1 MKDVKNIAASV
12 KGQLT
17 NIAKETGR
25 LFDDLILYYAIE
37 RFLYRLSES
46 SYCDRFILKG
56 GLVLLAFDADFPR
69 ATRDIDFL
77 GFTENTADNLAD
89 IVRQIC
95 EVEVEDDGLRF
106 DLDSIKADIIKEQ
119 DDYNGI
125 RVKFCAYLERSRASM
140 QIDVGFGD
148 TVNPPAELRAYPTL
162 LDDSESPCIKVYP
175 AETTIAEKFEAAV
188 KRQLLTSRVKDFY
201 DIWFIS
207 EHHVINGSSLCK
219 ALYQTFEGRG
229 TSLPSQIPT
238 YFNTFLNSIHTKQW
252 NAMVR
257 RQQDAS
263 AFPDYGAVL
272 DELGSFLSPPIEAIL
287 NNEPFTKIWQPGTGW
302 RINKPPHR

>member
-12 KGQLT
+12 KGRLT

-25 LFDDLILYYAIE
+25 IFDDLILYYAIE

-46 SYCDRFILKG
+46 PYCDCFILKG
-56 GLVLLAFDADFPR
+56 GLVLLAVDADFPR

-95 EVEVEDDGLRF
+95 DVEVEDDGLRF
-106 DLDSIKADIIKEQ
+106 DLDSIKAEIIKEQ

-148 TVNPPAELRAYPTL
+148 TVNPPAEPRAYPTL
-162 LDDSESPCIKVYP
+162 LDDDEPPCIKVYP
-175 AETTIAEKFEAAV
+175 PETIIAEKFEAIV
-188 KRQLLTSRVKDFY
+188 KLQLLNSRLKDFY

-207 EHHVINGSSLCK
+207 QREQIDGLQLCD
-219 ALYQTFEGRG
+219 ALRQTFRQRS
-229 TSLPSQIPT
+229 TILPADMSNS
-238 YFNTFLNSIHTKQW
+238 YFDTFLTPQKNRQWKSIG
-252 NAMVR
+252 R
-257 RQQDAS
+257 RWHGSTAL
-263 AFPDYGAVL
+263 PDYDAVL
-272 DELGSFLSPPIEAIL
+272 SHLGSFLSPPVGAIL
-287 NNEPFTKIWQPGTGW
+287 NNEPFTNVWQPGTGW
-302 RINKPPHR
+302 TESE